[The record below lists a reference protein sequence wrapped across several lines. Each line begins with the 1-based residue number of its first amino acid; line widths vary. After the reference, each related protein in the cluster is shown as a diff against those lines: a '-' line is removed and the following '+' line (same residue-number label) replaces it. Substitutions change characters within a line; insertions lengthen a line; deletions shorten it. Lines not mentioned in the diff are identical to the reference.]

1 MCRRR
6 HPALTRKACRHRSLK
21 RCVSFLNVRIPDGMI
36 YDNKLQ
42 LSGHVQVSKVYG
54 VEGPW
59 LWPLAGTTKVRD
71 AYQAALLREGGDSR
85 PGTSRSHPAT
95 SLTSPRLEPEV
106 FLPHTVPKKS
116 LSVCAFVR
124 AFHPRKLVAI
134 PTPLRPACQ

>member
-1 MCRRR
+1 MI
-6 HPALTRKACRHRSLK
+6 L
-21 RCVSFLNVRIPDGMI
+21 RIPDGVI

-95 SLTSPRLEPEV
+95 SLTSPRLEPDV
-106 FLPHTVPKKS
+106 FLPHTRECKKS
-116 LSVCAFVR
+116 PSQQVR
-124 AFHPRKLVAI
+124 L
-134 PTPLRPACQ
+134 